1 MTRDEMLPS
10 IEEFRR
16 DLARPGGPGRALGRC
31 AAELK
36 EVLGASEATMSRLF
50 ADDTGVFD
58 AEAMAAYHRTLAAS
72 HRKRVGRSRR
82 LGVVSD
88 DPAAGPGGAQA

>member
-1 MTRDEMLPS
+1 MTKDEMLRS

-16 DLARPGGPGRALGRC
+16 DLARPGGLEQALGRC

-50 ADDTGVFD
+50 ADTGVFD

-82 LGVVSD
+82 LGVASD